1 MGVSLLAVAKSR
13 YYYYLLL
20 NITNKT
26 QPNLH
31 SEDTSIQET
40 LTLVP
45 TLSPE

>member
-13 YYYYLLL
+13 YYLLL
-20 NITNKT
+20 NIINKT
-26 QPNLH
+26 RPNLH

-45 TLSPE
+45 KLSPE

>member
-13 YYYYLLL
+13 YYLLH
-20 NITNKT
+20 NIINKT

-40 LTLVP
+40 LTLVQR
-45 TLSPE
+45 LSSE

>member
-13 YYYYLLL
+13 YYLLL
-20 NITNKT
+20 NIIYKT

-31 SEDTSIQET
+31 SEDMSIQET

-45 TLSPE
+45 RLSPE

>member
-13 YYYYLLL
+13 YYLLH
-20 NITNKT
+20 NIINKT

-45 TLSPE
+45 RLSPE